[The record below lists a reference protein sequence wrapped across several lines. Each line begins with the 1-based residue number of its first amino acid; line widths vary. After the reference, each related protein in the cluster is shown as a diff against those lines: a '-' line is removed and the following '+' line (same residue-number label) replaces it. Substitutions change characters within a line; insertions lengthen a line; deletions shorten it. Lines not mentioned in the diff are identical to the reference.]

1 MLKGPGYAQMK
12 AEAAL
17 MRAKYRPVEESV
29 GTLDQLMGRRLQ
41 LMAVKVKANTA
52 QPQIN
57 FG

>member
-1 MLKGPGYAQMK
+1 MLKGPGYAQI
-12 AEAAL
+12 EADADV

-41 LMAVKVKANTA
+41 LASSKVK

-57 FG
+57 NR